1 MRLASLS
8 GAGGCAPYGSE
19 CACAEGRGP
28 QPRGGAG
35 PGGRRARL
43 VIGRTGRRASG
54 LGSARAAAH
63 PPRGGVR
70 GKTTLGLRTGLRGA
84 RFRSPLPLGVA
95 VPAAFQSTFLR
106 GRGVGW
112 GGDHLGNAPE
122 STALA
127 PSPWQSPLSPKQRLF
142 LRRGR
147 AGSRGARLV
156 PCWIVN
162 LSGCLCTRSREHP
175 QLVLLSRPFI
185 LVRAHPCWDSH
196 GFGQI

>member
-1 MRLASLS
+1 MCSVRLRVRVRGGPRASAT
-8 GAGGCAPYGSE
+8 G
-19 CACAEGRGP
+19 
-28 QPRGGAG
+28 RGGARREAG
-35 PGGRRARL
+35 AACDWQDWPARFRARL
-43 VIGRTGRRASG
+43 RARGRPPAAGWRARKNNVRPQDGPEGGALPLAASF
-54 LGSARAAAH
+54 GSCCARCLPEH
-63 PPRGGVR
+63 LPS
-70 GKTTLGLRTGLRGA
+70 GA
-84 RFRSPLPLGVA
+84 RG
-95 VPAAFQSTFLR
+95 
-106 GRGVGW
+106 

-127 PSPWQSPLSPKQRLF
+127 PSSWQSPLSPKQRLF

-147 AGSRGARLV
+147 AGSRGARSV